1 MKRERS
7 QMEQFDIYD
16 SRRKKTGKIGIRGVP
31 GSKEEFQLVVHVCFF
46 NKEGKMLIQKRAETK
61 TLFPG
66 LWDVSVGGSVLSG
79 EDSQSAAEREVQEEL
94 GHSLNLE
101 GIRPSMTV
109 NFDLGFDD
117 IYLIEEDIPLS
128 ALKLQA
134 DEVEEVMWASP
145 EDIYRLIDTG
155 EFLPYRKG
163 IIAAMF
169 EMRGSMGFFDCHY
182 LCYTL

>member
-1 MKRERS
+1 MFVFNK
-7 QMEQFDIYD
+7 
-16 SRRKKTGKIGIRGVP
+16 GKILIKMSRNKDTFLACGMCPSAASP
-31 GSKEEFQLVVHVCFF
+31 G
-46 NKEGKMLIQKRAETK
+46 R
-61 TLFPG
+61 
-66 LWDVSVGGSVLSG
+66 
-79 EDSQSAAEREVQEEL
+79 SQSAAEREVQEEL